1 MTCSGMDRRP
11 RIPVEGQD
19 SSEQERALALLRLPS
34 CEVVIQLLVELLA
47 GTRGNLEHSAVTH
60 ELHHISGAIQDG
72 TAVSAILEVR
82 GHDGTEFG
90 VHLIVKI
97 I

>member
-1 MTCSGMDRRP
+1 MLLS
-11 RIPVEGQD
+11 
-19 SSEQERALALLRLPS
+19 LAS

-47 GTRGNLEHSAVTH
+47 RTRGNLKCSAVTD
-60 ELHHISGAIQDG
+60 ELHHISRAIQDG
-72 TAVSAILEVR
+72 TAVGTVLEVG

-90 VHLIVKI
+90 VNFIVKI